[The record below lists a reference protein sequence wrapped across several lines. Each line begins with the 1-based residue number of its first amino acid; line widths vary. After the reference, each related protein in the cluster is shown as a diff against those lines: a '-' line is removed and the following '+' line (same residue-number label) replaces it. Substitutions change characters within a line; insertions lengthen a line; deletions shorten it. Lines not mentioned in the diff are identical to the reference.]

1 MKETRNAMSDRT
13 IKANIPVNLTSTR
26 KSEKTKALTMMQNSR
41 SLKAVP
47 RPSKKQRSSS
57 RRNLKKRNK
66 KKLQTRM
73 AAHQMIMQTIRMIG
87 NRKKLEDWR
96 QSY

>member
-1 MKETRNAMSDRT
+1 MSDRT

-41 SLKAVP
+41 SLKAVVP
-47 RPSKKQRSSS
+47 RPSSS
-57 RRNLKKRNK
+57 RRNLKERNK
-66 KKLQTRM
+66 KKLQIRM